1 MRKTMMQRRSR
12 LLKGGALA
20 PCLVAMTAAIGAFA
34 DEPLAADSDFEFSLD
49 TGGSP
54 YVVASAGATPLIYLA
69 GESIEITAPDGSSS
83 TPVSSAVSDG
93 TCAWTPTAGGVWT
106 MTNDGEGSATFTVY
120 YSLFPSSAGAGT
132 ENDPVKAVDGTD
144 LAALVSGGYASDG
157 SYFTTCGAEIND
169 FAQPAGY
176 AFREEDGVFRLVA
189 SVNGLLYA
197 GADVVFPADT
207 RLPGPDRRMKKRESM
222 PLAYS
227 GDFWTG
233 TNAAATATL
242 TIYDPSGASAGQV
255 VSGLDSI
262 VFAPNAAGEWTI
274 TLSDGNT
281 TLTSLV
287 NVESGG
293 FFLVVR

>member
-1 MRKTMMQRRSR
+1 MRRRSEF
-12 LLKGGALA
+12 LNGCGFALSFF
-20 PCLVAMTAAIGAFA
+20 AMATMSGVFA
-34 DEPLAADSDFEFSLD
+34 GEPLATDSDFEFSLD

-54 YVVASAGATPLIYLA
+54 YVVASVGESLVVYLA

-83 TPVSSAVSDG
+83 TPVSSAASDG
-93 TCAWTPTAGGVWT
+93 TYAWTPTAGGVWT
-106 MTNDGEGSATFTVY
+106 MTNDGEGSATFKVY

-132 ENDPVKAVDGTD
+132 ESNPVKAIDGSD
-144 LAALVSGGYASDG
+144 LASLVSGGYASDG
-157 SYFTTCGAEIND
+157 SYFTTGGAEISD

-176 AFREEDGVFRLVA
+176 AFREEDGVFQLVA

-197 GADVVFPADT
+197 GADVVFSADT
-207 RLPGPDRRMKKRESM
+207 RLPGPDRKMKKRESM

-242 TIYDPSGASAGQV
+242 TIYDPSGASAAQV
-255 VSGLDSI
+255 VSGWDS
-262 VFAPNAAGEWTI
+262 VAFAPKVAGVWTLTI
-274 TLSDGNT
+274 SNGDT

-287 NVESGG
+287 NVEAGG
-293 FFLVVR
+293 FILTVR

>member
-1 MRKTMMQRRSR
+1 MQKRSKFLR
-12 LLKGGALA
+12 GGGLA
-20 PCLVAMTAAIGAFA
+20 ACLFVMTAATGAFA
-34 DEPLAADSDFEFSLD
+34 DEPLATDSDFEFSLD
-49 TGGSP
+49 TGESP
-54 YVVASAGATPLIYLA
+54 YVVANSGGALLVYLA
-69 GESIEITAPDGSSS
+69 DESIEITAPDGSSS
-83 TPVSSAVSDG
+83 TPVSSAASDG
-93 TCAWTPTAGGVWT
+93 AYAWTPTAGGVWT
-106 MTNDGEGSATFTVY
+106 MTNDGEGSATFKVY

-132 ENDPVKAVDGTD
+132 ESDPVKAVDSSD
-144 LAALVSGGYASDG
+144 FAALVSGGYASDG

-207 RLPGPDRRMKKRESM
+207 RLPGPDRSMKKRESM

-233 TNAAATATL
+233 TNAAASATL
-242 TIYDPSGASAGQV
+242 AIYDPSGASAVQV

>member
-1 MRKTMMQRRSR
+1 MRRGSEFLNGCGFALSFIAMATMS
-12 LLKGGALA
+12 G
-20 PCLVAMTAAIGAFA
+20 VFA
-34 DEPLAADSDFEFSLD
+34 GEPLATDSDFEFSLD

-54 YVVASAGATPLIYLA
+54 YVVASAGEALVVYLA

-83 TPVSSAVSDG
+83 TPVSSAASDG
-93 TCAWTPTAGGVWT
+93 TYAWTPTESGIWT
-106 MTNDGEGSATFTVY
+106 MTNDGEGCATFKVY
-120 YSLFPSSAGAGT
+120 YSLSPSSAGAGT
-132 ENDPVKAVDGTD
+132 ESDPVKAIDGSD

-157 SYFTTCGAEIND
+157 SYFTTGGASIED
-169 FAQPAGY
+169 FVQPEGF
-176 AFREEDGVFRLVA
+176 AFREENGIFRLVA

-197 GADVVFPADT
+197 GADFVFQADT
-207 RLPGPDRRMKKRESM
+207 RLPGPDRRMKKREFM

-242 TIYDPSGASAGQV
+242 AIYDPSGASAVQV

-262 VFAPNAAGEWTI
+262 VFAPNVAGEWTI
-274 TLSDGNT
+274 TLSDGTT

-293 FFLVVR
+293 FILTVR